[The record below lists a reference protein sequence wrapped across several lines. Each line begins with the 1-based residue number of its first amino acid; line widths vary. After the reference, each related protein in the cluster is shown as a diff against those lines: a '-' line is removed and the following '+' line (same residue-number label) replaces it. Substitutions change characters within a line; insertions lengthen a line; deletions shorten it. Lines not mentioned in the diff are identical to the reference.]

1 MERQSTAKERAWRA
15 KHPDWISD
23 HFYMGEFEYS
33 AVAVAN
39 GLDNKPVP
47 AAQKAIRH
55 LVKNLLEPLRKKS
68 GLPVFISS
76 GYRCPELN
84 ALVGGVLDS
93 QHLTGEAVDIFTG
106 GSARLLEILE
116 EEHLNFDQAIFYR
129 RKKFMH
135 LSLKLKGKNRRQII
149 II

>member
-1 MERQSTAKERAWRA
+1 MGEKLTAKERDWRA
-15 KHPDWISD
+15 KHKDWISE

-39 GLDNKPVP
+39 GLDNTPTP
-47 AAQKAIRH
+47 IAQRAICH

-68 GLPVFISS
+68 GMPIYVSS
-76 GYRCPELN
+76 GFRCPVLN
-84 ALVGGVLDS
+84 VLVGGVPDS
-93 QHLTGEAVDIFTG
+93 QHITGEAADIFTG
-106 GSARLLEILE
+106 GNARLLEILE
-116 EEHLNFDQAIFYR
+116 EEKLNFDQAIFYR